1 MKFSNLFLLFLSLQ
15 ISLWAQQSLIVKG
28 LILDDLSNNPVQSA
42 QIFMDETV
50 YLSHSDVN
58 GNFLF
63 SFSVSKETS
72 VSFTHPDYESLV
84 IYLDSNSS
92 QDTLSLGPIRL
103 RPSVNNNLSNTI
115 SSDEL
120 ATFAEENEESD
131 YVTGMLSSGRDLFNR
146 TSSFEFSAAFFR
158 PRNVNANN
166 SRIFLN
172 GIPMNTFL
180 NGRAN
185 WSNWGGLNDATRHQ
199 VISNN
204 TENSSFT
211 FGDLGGSVN
220 ISTRPIDYSK
230 GIKLSYAFSN
240 RAYTNRI
247 MLTYGSGLTKNNWSF
262 LFSGSHRSADSGY
275 REGTPY
281 FANSFLASAEKVLSP
296 RQSLQLT
303 AIIAQNFRGKTSSYT
318 EEVFDLKDNKY
329 NSYWGSWEN
338 EIRNARTQTVLEPL
352 VILNH
357 HWTSGPKMQVHTNLA
372 IQLGAVENSRIDY
385 GGTSLISDSAGNEYL
400 VGGGTNPDPTY
411 YQKLPSYFLKDP
423 ENPDYTN
430 AWLAEQYFLKNG
442 QINWIDLYR
451 ANINNK
457 NSGLL
462 STYALYDDKGENRTF
477 WLNSM
482 MSYKISNSLNLNASL
497 AYKNSNS
504 EYYAEMDD
512 LLGGEG
518 YLDVYNFS
526 DDISEA
532 QNDLRN
538 PNRIVK
544 NDDKFKYNYEVFASV
559 FDGFTQVQYLRRKFE
574 AYAALQFDLTSYQR
588 NGLYENGRYPGE
600 KSYGKSEVL
609 DFMNYGSK
617 LGFVYKFTGRHILSA
632 NAFYATKSPSVQ
644 NSFSNIRENNETVI
658 DIKSED
664 NLSADLN
671 YYFRHPKMNA
681 RISGYFIQQQGRTSI
696 SFYYADGL
704 MNINES
710 QTTAFVQEVLTG
722 ISNRNTG
729 MELALEIPVLTDFKL
744 TAVAALG
751 QSVYDN
757 NPNLYLTSDDFIE
770 AASFGRSYLKNY
782 HLSGGP
788 QTALSAGFAYNSPK
802 YFWFNL
808 TTNYFDNSFVQ
819 VAPLLRTSNFLKDTD
834 GLPIHDLNPDLARKM
849 LEQEKIE
856 PFFLINVSMGKSWK
870 FKDHYFG
877 GFLSA
882 SNINNAI
889 YQTGGYEQSRNAN
902 YNTLLE
908 DKKRQMP
915 LFGPKYWYGTGT
927 NYFISVYW
935 RM

>member
-1 MKFSNLFLLFLSLQ
+1 MKISILFLLFLSLQ
-15 ISLWAQQSLIVKG
+15 ASLRAQQSVIVKG
-28 LILDDLSNNPVQSA
+28 RILDDLNNNPVQSA
-42 QIFMDETV
+42 QIFIDETV
-50 YLSHSDVN
+50 YLSHSDVK
-58 GNFLF
+58 GDFLF
-63 SFSVSKETS
+63 SLSESKERPVT
-72 VSFTHPDYESLV
+72 FTHPDYESKTLS
-84 IYLDSNSS
+84 LDGHTA
-92 QDTLSLGPIRL
+92 QDTLQLGLIRL
-103 RPSVNNNLSNTI
+103 RPSLNKDLSNTI

-120 ATFAEENEESD
+120 ATFVEENDESN
-131 YVTGMLSSGRDLFNR
+131 YVTGLLSSGKDLFSR

-158 PRNVNANN
+158 PRNVNANYN
-166 SRIFLN
+166 RISIN
-172 GIPMNTFL
+172 GIQMNSFL

-185 WSNWGGLNDATRHQ
+185 WSNWGGLNDATRFQ
-199 VISNN
+199 AISNN
-204 TENSSFT
+204 NELST
-211 FGDLGGSVN
+211 FSLGDLGGSVN
-220 ISTRPIDYSK
+220 ISTRPMDYSK

-296 RQSLQLT
+296 RQSLLLT
-303 AIIAQNFRGKTSSYT
+303 TIITQNFRGKTSSYT
-318 EEVFDLKDNKY
+318 EEVFGLKDNKY

-338 EIRNARTQTVLEPL
+338 DIRNARTQSVLEPL

-357 HWTSGPKMQVHTNLA
+357 HWNSGAKMLVQTNLA
-372 IQLGAVENSRIDY
+372 IQSGMVENSRIDY
-385 GGTSLISDSAGNEYL
+385 GGTSLVSDSAGNEYL

-411 YQKLPSYFLKDP
+411 YQKLPSYFLKDS

-430 AWLAEQYFLKNG
+430 AYLAEQDFLKNG
-442 QINWIDLYR
+442 QISWNNLYQT
-451 ANINNK
+451 NINNK
-457 NSGLL
+457 NTGLL
-462 STYALYDDKGENRTF
+462 STYALYDDKTENRTF
-477 WLNSM
+477 WVNSM
-482 MSYKISNSLNLNASL
+482 MSYKISTRFNLNAAL
-497 AYKNSNS
+497 AYKNSKS
-504 EYYAEMDD
+504 ENYAEMDD

-526 DDISEA
+526 ENISEA
-532 QNDLRN
+532 QNDLLN

-544 NDDKFKYNYEVFASV
+544 NEDKFKYNYEVFASV
-559 FDGFTQVQYLRRKFE
+559 FDGFTQIQYLSRKFE
-574 AYAALQFDLTSYQR
+574 AFAALQFDLTSYQR

-600 KSYGKSEVL
+600 KSFGKSDVL
-609 DFMNYGSK
+609 DFMNYGAK
-617 LGFVYKFTGRHILSA
+617 LGFVYKITGRHILSA

-658 DIKSED
+658 DIESEE

-671 YYFRHPKMNA
+671 YYFRHPKMNVK
-681 RISGYFIQQQGRTSI
+681 ISGYLIKQQDRTSI

-704 MNINES
+704 MNLTES

-722 ISNRNTG
+722 IGNQNTG
-729 MELALEIPVLTDFKL
+729 VEIALEIPVLTDFKL
-744 TAVAALG
+744 TAVSAIG

-757 NPNLYLTSDDFIE
+757 NPNLYLTSDDFID
-770 AASFGRSYLKNY
+770 AASFGQSYLKNY

-788 QTALSAGFAYNSPK
+788 QTAFSAGFGYNSPK
-802 YFWFNL
+802 YFWFNM
-808 TTNYFDNSFVQ
+808 TANYFDNSYIQ
-819 VAPLLRTSNFLKDTD
+819 IAPLLRTSNFLKDTD
-834 GLPIHDLNPDLARKM
+834 GLPIYDLNPDLARKM

-856 PFFLINVSMGKSWK
+856 PYFLINVSMGKSWK

-882 SNINNAI
+882 ANINNTI

-927 NYFISVYW
+927 NYFVSVYW